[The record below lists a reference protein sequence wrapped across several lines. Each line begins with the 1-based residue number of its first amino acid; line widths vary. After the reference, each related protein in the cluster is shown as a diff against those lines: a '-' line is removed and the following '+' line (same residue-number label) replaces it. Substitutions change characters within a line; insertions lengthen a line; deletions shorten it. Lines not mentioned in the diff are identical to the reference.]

1 MLCVSCM
8 LFSFLQII
16 GGHFDSGFLSLPTV
30 NVYILVLLVLWDRVP
45 RMGWQGWRNSSY
57 IIDHIGN
64 CWVFLKS
71 KASVQGIF
79 LLRYIVLHS
88 PTCGQNVSNLIRL
101 QVPATCGREQA
112 AGRWMRSGP
121 GSAALGQIPGRVRGP
136 RARCRSADPSF
147 LEMGQELVLPAA
159 SDRGLFTEISQLTV
173 GELSHLLH
181 INEQSHAEIKVRF
194 HFPL

>member
-1 MLCVSCM
+1 M
-8 LFSFLQII
+8 
-16 GGHFDSGFLSLPTV
+16 
-30 NVYILVLLVLWDRVP
+30 NE
-45 RMGWQGWRNSSY
+45 
-57 IIDHIGN
+57 
-64 CWVFLKS
+64 K
-71 KASVQGIF
+71 
-79 LLRYIVLHS
+79 
-88 PTCGQNVSNLIRL
+88 
-101 QVPATCGREQA
+101 
-112 AGRWMRSGP
+112 GP

-159 SDRGLFTEISQLTV
+159 SDRGLFSEISQLTV